1 MAIWTCDSC
10 GGASRWCVDKA
21 GDVWILCP
29 VCSLQSELWPEEPIW
44 DRGVYTYS
52 EGDDRHYEGG
62 ALDPVNNSSSEE
74 ELPF

>member
-10 GGASRWCVDKA
+10 GRDSRWTLDKH

-29 VCSLQSELWPEEPIW
+29 VCSKQLEMFPEEPSW
-44 DRGVYTYS
+44 DSGVVACS
-52 EGDDRHYEGG
+52 ERSDPHYEGG
-62 ALDPVNNSSSEE
+62 ALDQVNNSSSEE